1 DPDQPTNPEKPG
13 TDVKVPADITLTK
26 VADKKTVH
34 VGDIVTYTIEAK
46 NGKAGGVWNGTI
58 KDPLPANVELVSGS
72 TELNGKALADKD
84 VWSKG
89 QLTVSPV
96 TVKAGETATVTFQVK
111 VLEGALNSTV
121 ENIAI

>member
-1 DPDQPTNPEKPG
+1 
-13 TDVKVPADITLTK
+13 
-26 VADKKTVH
+26 
-34 VGDIVTYTIEAK
+34 
-46 NGKAGGVWNGTI
+46 
-58 KDPLPANVELVSGS
+58 S
-72 TELNGKALADKD
+72 TTLNGKALADKD

-121 ENIAI
+121 ENIATAYDPDQPLDPDEPGKDPEDPIKTPPTETEVVS